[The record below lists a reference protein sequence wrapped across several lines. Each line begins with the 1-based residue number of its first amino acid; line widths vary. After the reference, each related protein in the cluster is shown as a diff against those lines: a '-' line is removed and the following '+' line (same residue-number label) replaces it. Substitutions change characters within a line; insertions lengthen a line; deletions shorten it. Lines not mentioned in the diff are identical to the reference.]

1 MNIRTL
7 ERRVVRCSCDT
18 TVRVPSTIDRSAT
31 HGQWSKRPIDGSI
44 RHFVGALQYR
54 SCEQSGREVS
64 V

>member
-31 HGQWSKRPIDGSI
+31 HGQWSKRPVDGV
-44 RHFVGALQYR
+44 RFDAL
-54 SCEQSGREVS
+54 REPFNAEV
-64 V
+64 VNTVVAK

>member
-31 HGQWSKRPIDGSI
+31 HGQWSKRPVDGV
-44 RHFVGALQYR
+44 RFDALW
-54 SCEQSGREVS
+54 EPFNTEV
-64 V
+64 VNKVVAK

>member
-31 HGQWSKRPIDGSI
+31 HGQWSKRPVDGV
-44 RHFVGALQYR
+44 RFDAL
-54 SCEQSGREVS
+54 REPFNTEVMNK
-64 V
+64 VVAK

>member
-31 HGQWSKRPIDGSI
+31 HGQWSKRTVDGV
-44 RHFVGALQYR
+44 RLDAL
-54 SCEQSGREVS
+54 REPFNTEV
-64 V
+64 VNKVVAK